1 MKDFKYSKSMLIWS
15 IGEVLIGVIFSGIVF
30 YQHDSVLAGI
40 IGVLISVNGIFKAIL
55 KAFPG

>member
-30 YQHDSVLAGI
+30 YQHYSVLAGI